1 MQKRTL
7 ELDQEEINLILRAL
21 LMAERTFDTFRRDY
35 ITKTNDGTSY
45 DSASTDTSQI
55 GDNVTKCFDLR
66 FAITKGQKDVK
77 K

>member
-1 MQKRTL
+1 MKKRTL
-7 ELDQEEINLILRAL
+7 ELTQDEINLILRAL

-45 DSASTDTSQI
+45 DSAPTDTSQI
-55 GDNVTKCFDLR
+55 GYNATKCFDLR
-66 FAITKGQKDVK
+66 FAITKGQKYAK

>member
-7 ELDQEEINLILRAL
+7 ELTQDEINLILRAL

-35 ITKTNDGTSY
+35 ITKTND
-45 DSASTDTSQI
+45 
-55 GDNVTKCFDLR
+55 DNSNNFATTETLLIAANVNQCFDLR
-66 FAITKGQKDVK
+66 FAISKGKKDVK